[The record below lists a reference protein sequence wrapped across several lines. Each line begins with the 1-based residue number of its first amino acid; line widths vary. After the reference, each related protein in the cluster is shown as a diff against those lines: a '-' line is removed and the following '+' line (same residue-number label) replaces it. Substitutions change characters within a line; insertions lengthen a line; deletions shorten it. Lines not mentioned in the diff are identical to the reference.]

1 MGTGIP
7 DPGRIRQRAPGK
19 VGHSRSGVPVQRNG
33 EHTQLALGVYGPDLF
48 QLFPEM
54 AAGDAPRRPI
64 DKHKR
69 PAVAFMDDAGK
80 LGFGNRRQRFPRP
93 GGSGKAKQHGE
104 QQDGRAQ
111 TVPQRRRIPGR
122 CAPPARLVSRLNGPS
137 KENPFQGTPGTG
149 IQSTQTPL
157 KREEWTPHWRIWGG
171 KSVVSRRVP
180 LPRCLPAVSKE
191 TGPIPFPVPPACGTT
206 AGCGA

>member
-1 MGTGIP
+1 MRSSLSGYP
-7 DPGRIRQRAPGK
+7 ARIFSSFSRKWRQ
-19 VGHSRSGVPVQRNG
+19 
-33 EHTQLALGVYGPDLF
+33 
-48 QLFPEM
+48 
-54 AAGDAPRRPI
+54 DAPRRPI

-69 PAVAFMDDAGK
+69 PTVAFMDDAGK

-104 QQDGRAQ
+104 QQDDRAQ
-111 TVPQRRRIPGR
+111 TVHKLLIRHGSGNTRRRSRGSAGGLGGQRVPQRRRIPGR

-157 KREEWTPHWRIWGG
+157 KREEWTPHWRVWGG